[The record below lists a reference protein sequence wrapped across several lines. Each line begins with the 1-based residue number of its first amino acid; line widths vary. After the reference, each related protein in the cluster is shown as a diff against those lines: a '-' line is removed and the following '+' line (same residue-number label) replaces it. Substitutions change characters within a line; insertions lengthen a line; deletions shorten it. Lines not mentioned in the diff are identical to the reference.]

1 VTPPPFHFASRSAQ
15 ARASSRK
22 AWAGVTL
29 VCALVPVLALLPS
42 AAWAHAFVSRSEPRA
57 GATLG
62 ESPAQIRIWFDGPVE
77 PVSIDI
83 RVENADKQRVDRR
96 EGRLSP
102 ADNTL
107 VEAGLPPLSPGRY
120 RVFWSVVAR
129 DGHRREGTFSFL
141 VK

>member
-1 VTPPPFHFASRSAQ
+1 MPVN
-15 ARASSRK
+15 RASLSGP
-22 AWAGVTL
+22 AL
-29 VCALVPVLALLPS
+29 VCAVVTVLVLLPS

-77 PVSIDI
+77 PVAIDI
-83 RVENADKQRVDRR
+83 RVENENKRRVGTGD
-96 EGRLSP
+96 GRLSP

-107 VEAGLPPLSPGRY
+107 VEVGLPPLSPGRY

>member
-1 VTPPPFHFASRSAQ
+1 MS
-15 ARASSRK
+15 
-22 AWAGVTL
+22 GVAL
-29 VCALVPVLALLPS
+29 VCALVTVLVLLPS

-77 PVSIDI
+77 PVAIDI
-83 RVENADKQRVDRR
+83 RVENGHKRRVGTGD
-96 EGRLSP
+96 GRLSP
-102 ADNTL
+102 ADNRL
-107 VEAGLPPLSPGRY
+107 VEVGLPPLSPRRY